1 VRLIALV
8 ETEKFNSSNSIQSS
22 IEFMKKQFMKII
34 EVINMFYYVSV
45 FWIER
50 KKNFPMNVTWK
61 RDFAKLSKNLSCRY
75 RSENNFI

>member
-50 KKNFPMNVTWK
+50 KKNF
-61 RDFAKLSKNLSCRY
+61 L
-75 RSENNFI
+75 I